1 MRITLGFLDRI
12 TGLSG
17 LTRFLKSKNPV
28 NPANPVILSEVIYK
42 AGHLIAT
49 MAG

>member
-17 LTRFLKSKNPV
+17 LTRFLESENPV
-28 NPANPVILSEVIYK
+28 NPVNPVILSEVIGK
-42 AGHLIAT
+42 WFRKNKEW
-49 MAG
+49 